1 MFEPMEKFWVFGYG
15 SLMWRPG
22 FEFEE
27 RRGAVLKGLHRSLC
41 VYSYVHRGTPE
52 RPGLVMGLDRGGSCR
67 GVAFRVLEKN
77 WDSTTEYLREREQA
91 TMVYKETRR
100 LIRLESEEPRT
111 VSALTFVVD
120 RSHPQYAGNL
130 SLETQLAHVLQGEG
144 RSGRNPDYVLSTADH
159 LTELG
164 LYDPTLHWLAQ
175 KLRPSGGTSLPRPG
189 GSRSAD

>member
-1 MFEPMEKFWVFGYG
+1 MERWWVFGYG

-22 FEFEE
+22 FEYEE
-27 RRGAVLKGLHRSLC
+27 KRGAVLKGLHRSLC

-67 GVAFRVLEKN
+67 GVAFRVPEKN
-77 WDSTTEYLREREQA
+77 WQATLEYLREREQV

-100 LIRLESEEPRT
+100 VIQLEGAEAKI

-120 RSHPQYAGNL
+120 RSHPQYAGKL
-130 SLETQLAHVLQGEG
+130 SLESQLAFVLQGEG
-144 RSGRNPDYVLSTADH
+144 RSGRNPDYVLNTADH

-164 LYDPTLHWLAQ
+164 LHDPTLHWLAGR
-175 KLRPSGGTSLPRPG
+175 LRASGSTSL
-189 GSRSAD
+189 GS

>member
-1 MFEPMEKFWVFGYG
+1 MEKFWVFGYG

-22 FEFEE
+22 FEYEE

-67 GVAFRVLEKN
+67 GVAFRVLEEY
-77 WDSTTEYLREREQA
+77 WDRTIEYLREREQV
-91 TMVYKETRR
+91 TMVYKESRR
-100 LIRLESEEPRT
+100 LIRLESEEPKT

-120 RSHPQYAGNL
+120 RRHPQYAGKL
-130 SLETQLAHVLQGEG
+130 SLETLLAHVLQGEG

-164 LYDPTLHWLAQ
+164 LHDPTLHWLAQ
-175 KLRPSGGTSLPRPG
+175 KLRPSSGAGL
-189 GSRSAD
+189 GSRG